1 MQKYVFIVSLI
12 IVLFSCVQG
21 YISSSISNVNAKKK
35 KNLEFSVVYI
45 CILTLPLL
53 FGLNLENSDENLSK
67 ICFFWSSPVY
77 CLTAVILLS
86 QPY

>member
-35 KNLEFSVVYI
+35 KIWNLVWFISVY
-45 CILTLPLL
+45 
-53 FGLNLENSDENLSK
+53 
-67 ICFFWSSPVY
+67 
-77 CLTAVILLS
+77 
-86 QPY
+86 